1 MNDGFCPNVSL
12 SLLHKQNMEFEMY
25 NLPFFAKNFSSSTFL
40 LSIFIEILNFN
51 HSKRRDYQS

>member
-25 NLPFFAKNFSSSTFL
+25 NFPFFTKNFSSSTFP
-40 LSIFIEILNFN
+40 LSIFIELAKFDY
-51 HSKRRDYQS
+51 SKRRDH